1 MPKVLAAVTLPIN
14 PPASS
19 PVLTI
24 PQIWA
29 GLIIKCREP
38 QQFVAAMSDC
48 RVTSETETQIM
59 RIITIGKDG
68 AMGPAGT
75 ELQERIELTKPIQ
88 ADFYQDNG
96 TYISNIVSVGPEE
109 TKDLYMTFTFSIVVP
124 EGTDT
129 QAEYAN
135 TVTMGLETV
144 KHTIEVVRGMAKEGK
159 L

>member
-88 ADFYQDNG
+88 VCFEVFRLVRKLFSGLDGCSEN
-96 TYISNIVSVGPEE
+96 VS
-109 TKDLYMTFTFSIVVP
+109 FSCRPCIKKNVC
-124 EGTDT
+124 
-129 QAEYAN
+129 QA
-135 TVTMGLETV
+135 
-144 KHTIEVVRGMAKEGK
+144 
-159 L
+159 